1 MIRTICPKKSWC
13 TWSSMILSLADIL
26 ITSIMCLNVLRF
38 NLNRL
43 VKINLTVITQS
54 FCDKIAHS
62 FFPSDYA
69 FLRSSFM
76 SVVGTIPLDR
86 KIRSFSSKRCTK
98 TSFSNSMISCTS
110 FKIFLNSGLT

>member
-1 MIRTICPKKSWC
+1 MFKCFEIQ
-13 TWSSMILSLADIL
+13 
-26 ITSIMCLNVLRF
+26 F
-38 NLNRL
+38 LNRL